1 MRQGGIGNLAGVPA
15 LSAPCGFTRLRP
27 ARRVAPLAHW
37 REDERLLDVAEL
49 LEQATERRYVDAVPP
64 LAQKTPA

>member
-1 MRQGGIGNLAGVPA
+1 MA
-15 LSAPCGFTRLRP
+15 LHL
-27 ARRVAPLAHW
+27 VAHW

-64 LAQKTPA
+64 LAQKTPAYP